1 MPARKSKPPAPASG
15 PGPHA
20 SRPRIPPEYGV
31 PRHAKGLLPWSHV
44 VERLE
49 AARVYWVCAAGPGG
63 QPHATPV
70 DGLWLDGALYFGGS
84 PATRRQ
90 RYLRAN
96 PAASVHLESGSDV
109 VILNGEARESAG
121 VPRALAERLAAASN
135 AKYGYGQSAA
145 DYEKGGYSVFRP
157 REAFAWK
164 DGLQNATRWRF
175 ASER

>member
-1 MPARKSKPPAPASG
+1 MPTRKSPSRTPAAG
-15 PGPHA
+15 PGPQA

-31 PRHAKGLLPWSHV
+31 PKNNKGLLPWSHV

-49 AARVYWVCAAGPGG
+49 AARVYWVCAVGPDG

-109 VILNGEARESAG
+109 VILNGEARESPG
-121 VPRALAERLAAASN
+121 VARALAERLAAASN

-145 DYEKGGYSVFRP
+145 GYQKGGFSVFRP

-164 DGLQNATRWRF
+164 DGLANATRWRF
-175 ASER
+175 SSEA

>member
-1 MPARKSKPPAPASG
+1 MPPRKSRTPSPDPASG
-15 PGPHA
+15 PQP

-31 PRHAKGLLPWSHV
+31 PKNNKGLLPWSHV

-49 AARVYWVCAAGPGG
+49 AARVYWVCAAGPKGE
-63 QPHATPV
+63 PHATPV

-109 VILNGEARESAG
+109 VILNGEARESPG
-121 VPRALAERLAAASN
+121 VGRELAERLAAASN
-135 AKYGYGQSAA
+135 AKYGYGQSAG
-145 DYEKGGYSVFRP
+145 DYEKGGFSVFRP

-164 DGLQNATRWRF
+164 DGLKDATRWRF
-175 ASER
+175 A